1 MVRSPT
7 GRIATGLEFTRS
19 AWGLVGP
26 YLRSEERW
34 RARALLALIV
44 VLTLGLVFLQVLFN
58 DWNRQFFEALQNKD
72 FASFGP
78 LLVRFGILAALYIVG
93 AVYRLYFQQMLQMR
107 WRVWLTHQ
115 FVDDWLSRRT
125 YYRMEVAGRTADNP
139 DQRIAEDV
147 QLFTATTLS
156 LALGLLSSVVTLVSF
171 VAILWIISGPLAFA
185 LGPLSVNIP
194 GYMVWVAV
202 LYALAGSLLTHFIG
216 RPLIGLNFAR
226 QRVEADFR
234 FGLVRLRENAE
245 GVALYGGEDAEQ
257 SGLRGRVERIRA
269 NWWQLMG
276 FTKRLTFMTVGY
288 DQIGAV
294 FPLVVA
300 APRYFEGAITLGVL
314 AQIGNAFGQVQGSLS
329 WFLES
334 YGQLAAWK
342 ATVDRLLTFRS
353 AMDAAQ
359 LAPGTGIELVVDGA
373 ADVRAEHVDLAL
385 PDGHVILANTSVVIT
400 PGERLL
406 VTGPSGIGKSTLF
419 RALAGIWPF
428 GRGRIQMPAPE
439 RRLFLPQRSY
449 IPIASLRDAVTYP
462 AASGTYD
469 DAALREVLHAVGLHG
484 FVDRLDDVENWS
496 LQLSVGEQQRLA
508 IARALLHHPD
518 WLFLDEATSA
528 LDEASEAMLYT
539 LLSERLPNTAIV
551 SVAHR
556 AQVARF
562 HTTSLDL
569 HSDGEVEGPRPS
581 VQAGR

>member
-1 MVRSPT
+1 MVRT
-7 GRIATGLEFTRS
+7 ATRRIATALEFIRR

-34 RARALLALIV
+34 RARVLLALMV
-44 VLTLGLVFLQVLFN
+44 ALTLGLVFLQVLFN
-58 DWNRQFFEALQNKD
+58 DWNRLFFEALQNKD

-78 LLVRFGILAALYIVG
+78 LLVRFGILATLYIIG

-107 WRVWLTHQ
+107 WRVWLTNQ
-115 FVDDWLSRRT
+115 FVDNWLSRRT
-125 YYRMEVAGRTADNP
+125 YYRMEVAGRSADNP
-139 DQRIAEDV
+139 DQRIAEDI
-147 QLFTATTLS
+147 QLFTSTTLS
-156 LALGLLSSVVTLVSF
+156 LALGLLSAVVTLVSF
-171 VAILWIISGPLAFA
+171 VAILWTISGPLAFA
-185 LGPLSVNIP
+185 VGPQSVTIP

-245 GVALYGGEDAEQ
+245 GVALYGGEGTEQ
-257 SGLRGRVERIRA
+257 SGLRDRVERIRA

-288 DQIGAV
+288 DQIGSV
-294 FPLVVA
+294 FPLLVA
-300 APRYFEGAITLGVL
+300 APRYFAGDISLGVL
-314 AQIGNAFGQVQGSLS
+314 TQISNAFGQVQGSLS

-334 YGQLAAWK
+334 YAQLAAWK

-353 AMDAAQ
+353 AMGAAQ
-359 LAPGTGIELVVDGA
+359 LPPGSGIDLVVNGT
-373 ADVRAEHVDLAL
+373 ADVRADHVDLAL
-385 PDGHVILANTSVVIT
+385 PDGRVLLADTSVVIA
-400 PGERLL
+400 PGQRLL
-406 VTGPSGIGKSTLF
+406 ITGPSGIGKSTLF

-428 GRGRIQMPAPE
+428 GRGCIQMPAAE

-462 AASGTYD
+462 APSGTYD
-469 DAALREVLHAVGLHG
+469 DVAVREALHAVGLDG
-484 FVDRLDDVENWS
+484 IIEQLDDVQNWS

-528 LDEASEAMLYT
+528 LDEASEATLYA
-539 LLSERLPNTAIV
+539 LLSERLPNSAIV

-562 HTTSLDL
+562 HTTRFDL
-569 HSDGEVEGPRPS
+569 HSDGEVEGPRQS

>member
-1 MVRSPT
+1 MVRMAMERLSN
-7 GRIATGLEFTRS
+7 GLRFARS

-78 LLVRFGILAALYIVG
+78 LLLRFGIIAALYIVG

-107 WRVWLTHQ
+107 WRVWLTHEY
-115 FVDDWLSRRT
+115 VENWLSRRT

-139 DQRIAEDV
+139 DQRISEDV
-147 QLFTATTLS
+147 QLFTSTTLS

-342 ATVDRLLTFRS
+342 ATVDRLLTFRM

-373 ADVRAEHVDLAL
+373 TGVRAEHVDLAL
-385 PDGHVILANTSVVIT
+385 PDGHVMLADTSVVIT

-469 DAALREVLHAVGLHG
+469 DTALREVLHAVGLHG
-484 FVDRLDDVENWS
+484 FVDRLDDVETWS

-539 LLSERLPNTAIV
+539 LLSERLPNAAIV

>member
-1 MVRSPT
+1 MGKLS
-7 GRIATGLEFTRS
+7 TGLQFARR

-26 YLRSEERW
+26 YFRSEERW
-34 RARALLALIV
+34 RARALLAVIV
-44 VLTLGLVFLQVLFN
+44 VLTLGLVFLQVLYN
-58 DWNRQFFEALQNKD
+58 DWNRLFFEALQNKD

-78 LLVRFGILAALYIVG
+78 LLVRFGIIAALYIIG

-115 FVDDWLSRRT
+115 YVDNWLSQRT

-139 DQRIAEDV
+139 DQRISEDI
-147 QLFTATTLS
+147 QLFTSTTLS
-156 LALGLLSSVVTLVSF
+156 LALGLLTSLVTLVSF
-171 VAILWIISGPLAFA
+171 VAILWTISGALSFA
-185 LGPLSVNIP
+185 LGPVAVDIP

-202 LYALAGSLLTHFIG
+202 LYALAGSLLTHLIG

-245 GVALYGGEDAEQ
+245 GVALYGGEAAEQ
-257 SGLRGRVERIRA
+257 VGLRGRVERIRA

-294 FPLVVA
+294 FPLLVA
-300 APRYFEGAITLGVL
+300 APRYFEGAISLGVL
-314 AQIGNAFGQVQGSLS
+314 SQTGNAFGQVQGSLS

-334 YGQLAAWK
+334 YGDLAGWK
-342 ATVDRLLTFRS
+342 ATTDRLLTFRS

-359 LAPGTGIELVVDGA
+359 LAGGTGIQVVANGA
-373 ADVRAEHVDLAL
+373 DDVRAEHVDLAL
-385 PDGHVILANTSVVIT
+385 PDGRLILANTSLVIT

-406 VTGPSGIGKSTLF
+406 ITGPSGIGKSTLF

-428 GRGRIQMPAPE
+428 GQGRIQMPAA
-439 RRLFLPQRSY
+439 RRRMFVPQSSY

-462 AASGTYD
+462 ARSGTYD
-469 DAALREVLHAVGLHG
+469 DAALREVLQATGLG
-484 FVDRLDDVENWS
+484 EFTERLDDVQNWS
-496 LQLSVGEQQRLA
+496 MQLSVGEQQRLA
-508 IARALLHHPD
+508 IARALLQRPD

-528 LDEASEAMLYT
+528 LDQASEVTLYA
-539 LLSERLPNTAIV
+539 LLDKRLPNTAIV
-551 SVAHR
+551 SVAHGP
-556 AQVARF
+556 QVARF
-562 HTTSLDL
+562 HSTVFNLESQRGNGST
-569 HSDGEVEGPRPS
+569 RPS
-581 VQAGR
+581 VEAGRATE

>member
-1 MVRSPT
+1 MPQP
-7 GRIATGLEFTRS
+7 ALEFIRR

-34 RARALLALIV
+34 RARALLALMV
-44 VLTLGLVFLQVLFN
+44 ALTLGLVFLQVLFN
-58 DWNRQFFEALQNKD
+58 EWNRLFFEALQNKD

-78 LLVRFGILAALYIVG
+78 LLVRFGILATLYIIG

-107 WRVWLTHQ
+107 WRVWLTNQ
-115 FVDDWLSRRT
+115 FVDNWLSRRT

-139 DQRIAEDV
+139 DQRIAEDI
-147 QLFTATTLS
+147 QLFTSTTLS
-156 LALGLLSSVVTLVSF
+156 LALGLLSAVVTLVSF
-171 VAILWIISGPLAFA
+171 VAILWTISGPLAFA
-185 LGPLSVNIP
+185 VGPQPVTIP

-202 LYALAGSLLTHFIG
+202 LYALAGSLLTHSIG

-245 GVALYGGEDAEQ
+245 GVALYGGEGTEQ
-257 SGLRGRVERIRA
+257 SGLRDRVERIRA

-276 FTKRLTFMTVGY
+276 RTKRLTFMTVGY
-288 DQIGAV
+288 DQIGSV
-294 FPLVVA
+294 FPLLVA
-300 APRYFEGAITLGVL
+300 APRYFSGDISLGVL
-314 AQIGNAFGQVQGSLS
+314 TQISNAFGQVQGSLS

-353 AMDAAQ
+353 AMSAAQ
-359 LAPGTGIELVVDGA
+359 LAPGSGIDLVVNGT
-373 ADVRAEHVDLAL
+373 ADVRADHVDLAL
-385 PDGHVILANTSVVIT
+385 PDGRVLLANTSVVIT

-406 VTGPSGIGKSTLF
+406 ITGPSGIGKSTLF

-428 GRGRIQMPAPE
+428 GRGSIQMPAAE

-462 AASGTYD
+462 APSGTYD
-469 DAALREVLHAVGLHG
+469 DVAVREVLHAVGLDG
-484 FVDRLDDVENWS
+484 LIAQLDDVQNWS

-528 LDEASEAMLYT
+528 LDEASEAKLYA
-539 LLSERLPNTAIV
+539 LLSERLPNSAIV

-562 HTTSLDL
+562 HTSRFDL
-569 HSDGEVEGPRPS
+569 HSDGEVEGPRPA